1 MSRVEELKAEIEALE
16 REQKEQFLTAC
27 GGQKF
32 EKLAKLARAFG
43 DRSFDTYD
51 GNMTAVYYFTAKYD
65 DGDVFE
71 ITAPAISGT
80 RNLEVRLNGD
90 AIASKK
96 EELYI
101 PHLVQPILDKFM
113 PMIEEQEEKNTIIV
127 LEDKLRTL
135 KKKLWKE
142 EQ

>member
-16 REQKEQFLTAC
+16 REQKELFLAAC

-32 EKLAKLARAFG
+32 EKLAKLARTFG
-43 DRSFDTYD
+43 QRTVSSHD
-51 GNMTAVYYFTAKYD
+51 GLMTSVYYFTAKYD
-65 DGDVFE
+65 DGDMFE
-71 ITAPAISGT
+71 IIAPALSGT
-80 RNLEVRLNGD
+80 HNLEVRLSGE

-127 LEDKLRTL
+127 LENELRML
-135 KKKLWKE
+135 KDKLWKE
-142 EQ
+142 D